1 MRERPRAKAPE
12 TGQASHGPAAGG
24 SERVTV
30 TSSSP
35 LESPVARIPAAV
47 AEETEYVRLG
57 PGSIGF
63 TRNPADAD
71 LSLEEAEG
79 QAAVDPRTRP
89 VPPEAFAL
97 RRQDA
102 RAGHEVSAAVGALL
116 TVAAGLMKPSD
127 RDTATGAIHGSSLS
141 PSKEENLAKTFIV
154 PFPE

>member
-1 MRERPRAKAPE
+1 M
-12 TGQASHGPAAGG
+12 
-24 SERVTV
+24 
-30 TSSSP
+30 SP
-35 LESPVARIPAAV
+35 LESPVASIPVAV

-71 LSLEEAEG
+71 LSLEEAER

-102 RAGHEVSAAVGALL
+102 RAGHEVSAARRALL
-116 TVAAGLMKPSD
+116 AVATDLMKPSGL
-127 RDTATGAIHGSSLS
+127 DTATWAIHG
-141 PSKEENLAKTFIV
+141 
-154 PFPE
+154 